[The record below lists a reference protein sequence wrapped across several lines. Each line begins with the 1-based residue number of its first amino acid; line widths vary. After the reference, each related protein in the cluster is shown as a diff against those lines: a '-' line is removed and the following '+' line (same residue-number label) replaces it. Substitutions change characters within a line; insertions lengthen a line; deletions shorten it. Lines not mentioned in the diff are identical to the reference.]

1 MKASL
6 KNKLSIALAASVL
19 GFSNVSLS
27 DTVVGAS
34 QQSQSK
40 KALPRPAKGMSKA
53 QVAQR
58 FGKPLREESSVGKP
72 PISVW
77 VYPEY
82 SVYFEYD
89 HVIHAVLENTP

>member
-6 KNKLSIALAASVL
+6 KNQLAIALAASIL
-19 GFSNVSLS
+19 GFSGVSLS
-27 DTVVGAS
+27 DTVVGVS
-34 QQSQSK
+34 QQTQSK
-40 KALPRPAKGMSKA
+40 QSLLRPSKGMSKA

-58 FGKPLREESSVGKP
+58 FGKPLREESAVGKP

-77 VYPEY
+77 VYPDY

-89 HVIHAVLENTP
+89 HVIHAVLGNTP